1 MERCVSYSQRF
12 FHLIGQISIMR
23 SITCSPLRVGAL
35 NPSIMKFSELSDS
48 FEKLESTS
56 SRIELTQILSSLL
69 KKVSVNEIDKI
80 AYLLQ
85 GRVVPFFDPTE
96 IGMADKMVEVAISQ
110 AYDKP
115 RDDVRKLINQTGD
128 LGLTAEKLATNS
140 KLKNRSLRALRPL
153 RGLHN
158 SKLSITDIHE
168 GLLKIATTSGE
179 GSVEKKTASLADL
192 LKKSDPI
199 SAKFLVRITLSKLR
213 LGVGDPTV
221 LDALSTA
228 KFGDKSARPVL
239 EEAYNKTSD
248 LGFVAKTFWS
258 FGKAQDG
265 LKAIKKVELQV
276 GKPVRPALAERL
288 PNAEAMIQRVG
299 DTFAVEPKY
308 DGFRNQIHL
317 NRKNK
322 EKPVQIFSRNLE
334 NMTHMF
340 PDIIKAVEREV
351 KADSAIFE
359 GEAIAYN
366 PLTKEFLPFQETTKR
381 RRKYE
386 VEKFAEKLPLKLFA
400 FDLLYLNGKDITK
413 LPYVERRK
421 KLTNIISKEDN
432 ILVAEEKILHTAKE
446 LKEMFEE
453 KVSEGLEGV
462 MVKKLDAP
470 YKAGGRGFHWIKFK
484 RASAGELT
492 DTIDCV
498 LLGIYSGTGRRTEF
512 GVGGMLVGLY
522 DDQKDEFPT
531 ISKVGTGLTDEEWRK
546 IKVISDKLKVTKKPA
561 RVNSIMEPTVW
572 LEPKEVLEIFADEI
586 TRSPI
591 HTAGKK
597 DPPNLPAG
605 GGGEPGYAL
614 RFPRLISFRGSDKR
628 AEDATTVK
636 ELIKMYQHQRKVKV

>member
-1 MERCVSYSQRF
+1 
-12 FHLIGQISIMR
+12 
-23 SITCSPLRVGAL
+23 
-35 NPSIMKFSELSDS
+35 
-48 FEKLESTS
+48 
-56 SRIELTQILSSLL
+56 
-69 KKVSVNEIDKI
+69 
-80 AYLLQ
+80 
-85 GRVVPFFDPTE
+85 
-96 IGMADKMVEVAISQ
+96 
-110 AYDKP
+110 
-115 RDDVRKLINQTGD
+115 
-128 LGLTAEKLATNS
+128 
-140 KLKNRSLRALRPL
+140 
-153 RGLHN
+153 
-158 SKLSITDIHE
+158 
-168 GLLKIATTSGE
+168 
-179 GSVEKKTASLADL
+179 
-192 LKKSDPI
+192 
-199 SAKFLVRITLSKLR
+199 
-213 LGVGDPTV
+213 
-221 LDALSTA
+221 
-228 KFGDKSARPVL
+228 
-239 EEAYNKTSD
+239 
-248 LGFVAKTFWS
+248 
-258 FGKAQDG
+258 
-265 LKAIKKVELQV
+265 V

-288 PNAEAMIQRVG
+288 PDAEAMIKRVG

-308 DGFRNQIHL
+308 DGFRNQVHL
-317 NRKNK
+317 QRPASRQGGQVTSNK
-322 EKPVQIFSRNLE
+322 QQVKIFSRNLE
-334 NMTHMF
+334 DMSGMF
-340 PDIIKAVEREV
+340 PDIIEAVKKEV

-421 KLTNIISKEDN
+421 KLTNILTKEDT

-453 KVSEGLEGV
+453 TVSEGLEGAL
-462 MVKKLDAP
+462 VKKLDAP

-512 GVGGMLVGLY
+512 GVGGLLVGLY

-572 LEPKEVLEIFADEI
+572 VEPKEVLEIFADEI

-591 HTAGKK
+591 HTTANVSPTLFIIASASGKRSARAGRT
-597 DPPNLPAG
+597 G
-605 GGGEPGYAL
+605 
-614 RFPRLISFRGSDKR
+614 FPTCNFTFLIAFNPS
-628 AEDATTVK
+628 
-636 ELIKMYQHQRKVKV
+636 

>member
-1 MERCVSYSQRF
+1 
-12 FHLIGQISIMR
+12 
-23 SITCSPLRVGAL
+23 
-35 NPSIMKFSELSDS
+35 MKFSELSDS
-48 FEKLESTS
+48 FERLESTS

-69 KKVSVNEIDKI
+69 KKVSVNEIDKV

-96 IGMADKMVEVAISQ
+96 IGMADKMVEQAVAS
-110 AYDKP
+110 AYGVE
-115 RDDVRKLINQTGD
+115 RDEVKKSATKFGD
-128 LGLTAEKLATNS
+128 MGLATEQLS
-140 KLKNRSLRALRPL
+140 NRHKKS
-153 RGLHN
+153 GN
-158 SKLSITDIHE
+158 LSITDVHE
-168 GLLKIATTSGE
+168 GLFKIATTSGE
-179 GSVEKKTASLADL
+179 GSVEKKIASLADL

-221 LDALSTA
+221 LDALSSA
-228 KFGDKSARPVL
+228 KFGDKSARPIL
-239 EEAYNKTSD
+239 EDAYNKTSD
-248 LGFVAKTFWS
+248 LGFVAKTFWE
-258 FGKAQDG
+258 KG
-265 LKAIKKVELQV
+265 LKAIERVELQV

-334 NMTHMF
+334 NMTNMF
-340 PDIIKAVEREV
+340 PDIIRAVEREV

-381 RRKYE
+381 RRKYK
-386 VEKFAEKLPLKLFA
+386 VEEFAQKLPLKLFA

-421 KLTNIISKEDN
+421 KLTNILTKKDT

-453 KVSEGLEGV
+453 KISEGLEGV

-512 GVGGMLVGLY
+512 GVGGLLVGLY

-531 ISKVGTGLTDEEWRK
+531 ISRVGTGLTDEEWRK

-586 TRSPI
+586 TRSPM
-591 HTAGKK
+591 HAAGKK
-597 DPPNLPAG
+597 GD
-605 GGGEPGYAL
+605 EPGYAL
-614 RFPRLISFRGSDKR
+614 RFPRLISFRGQDKR

-636 ELIKMYQHQRKVKV
+636 ELIKMYQQQKKVKV